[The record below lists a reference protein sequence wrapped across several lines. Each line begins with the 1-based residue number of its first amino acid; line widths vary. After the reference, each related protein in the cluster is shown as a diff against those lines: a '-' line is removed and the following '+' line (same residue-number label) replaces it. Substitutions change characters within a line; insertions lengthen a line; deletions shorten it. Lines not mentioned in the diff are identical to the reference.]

1 MNRYQFIAAQR
12 TVYPVRRLCAVLR
25 VSVSGYYEWL
35 KRTPSRRTE
44 ANEALAAR
52 IRAVHEAS
60 RQTYGYLRV
69 HAELRAHGEQVGKH
83 RVARLMGQ
91 MGLVTKGRRRFKT
104 TTQRDEKH
112 RHAPNV
118 LLGNF
123 SATQPNEKWLSDITY
138 IATQEGWLYL
148 AGIQDAFSRRIVGWS
163 MSERPTKALVCDAW
177 KLAIGQH
184 GVPRL
189 HHSDQGSQYTSDDYL
204 RLLEQDQVILSM
216 SDVGRCYD
224 NAMQESFWGTLKTEC
239 ADRPFPS
246 RAAARQAIFEYIEV
260 WYNRQRRHSALG
272 YLSPAA
278 FEQLAR
284 L

>member
-260 WYNRQRRHSALG
+260 
-272 YLSPAA
+272 LSLIHISEPT
-278 FEQLAR
+278 R
-284 L
+284 PY